1 MYPSL
6 DCSPFPFNARVA
18 GSPLLS
24 TLHPPFREMHSRNP
38 SPITLPAAF
47 VCFAEIRPRLH
58 VFFSRHSLPSQP
70 ECSQHHASPLTPSPS
85 LDRRLRECFVPVLLL
100 LYAFASRVSSLRIR
114 HRSPVLARNNR
125 EIVLSSLSSNVS
137 TPSVFAKS
145 LFPRGPSSPFR
156 YDLRFLFLSH
166 LHRGSPSSSLP
177 HFTPHSLL
185 PDSSP
190 HRNPQITP
198 SPVSLVLAQH
208 KIFISGEWGSEL
220 SQHWC
225 WVHEVARVKMIY
237 GDDGVLAAGRAG
249 TMVVIKFAGR

>member
-1 MYPSL
+1 MLRVGSAAPLRFCVASFLSAYSPSAANEFAL
-6 DCSPFPFNARVA
+6 LLRPCFTEHR
-18 GSPLLS
+18 SPL
-24 TLHPPFREMHSRNP
+24 FP
-38 SPITLPAAF
+38 S
-47 VCFAEIRPRLH
+47 
-58 VFFSRHSLPSQP
+58 
-70 ECSQHHASPLTPSPS
+70 CSQLH
-85 LDRRLRECFVPVLLL
+85 RRLVSD
-100 LYAFASRVSSLRIR
+100 SRFCPPLGYF
-114 HRSPVLARNNR
+114 PVLARNNR
-125 EIVLSSLSSNVS
+125 DIVLSSLSSNMS

-145 LFPRGPSSPFR
+145 LFPHSPSSPFR

-198 SPVSLVLAQH
+198 SPVSLVVAQH
-208 KIFISGEWGSEL
+208 KIFISGEWGSKM

-225 WVHEVARVKMIY
+225 WVDEVARVRMIY

-249 TMVVIKFAGR
+249 TMVVFKFAER